1 MAKPKIKDDERTL
14 TVRIPI
20 VIRKRG
26 GKKLVLAPDGKTA
39 PSFSRRIDNSMV
51 KALARAFR
59 WQELLENGTY
69 ATIAE
74 IAELEKIN
82 DTYVGR
88 VLRLTLLAPQNI
100 EMIVSGRDQN
110 LDLSSLMRP
119 FPVIWKEQSPGS
131 PTCRPAPASAAL
143 RKHRS

>member
-1 MAKPKIKDDERTL
+1 MAKARIKSDERTI

-20 VIRKRG
+20 SIRRRG

-39 PSFSRRIDNSMV
+39 PSFNRRIDNSIV

-74 IAELEKIN
+74 IAEAESIN
-82 DTYVGR
+82 GSYVGR
-88 VLRLTLLAPQNI
+88 ILRLTLLAPDII
-100 EMIVSGRDQN
+100 EMIVGGRN
-110 LDLSSLMRP
+110 PPAMDLARLMRRL
-119 FPVIWKEQSPGS
+119 PVRWPEQRTEFDWS
-131 PTCRPAPASAAL
+131 T
-143 RKHRS
+143 

>member
-1 MAKPKIKDDERTL
+1 MVKASIKNDERTI

-59 WQELLENGTY
+59 WRDLLENGTY

-74 IAELEKIN
+74 IAESENIN
-82 DTYVGR
+82 ETYVGR
-88 VLRLTLLAPQNI
+88 VLRLTLLAPRAVELIMDGQHPAK
-100 EMIVSGRDQN
+100 V
-110 LDLSSLMRP
+110 DLASLMRS
-119 FPVIWKEQSPGS
+119 FPTIWREQL
-131 PTCRPAPASAAL
+131 ASF
-143 RKHRS
+143 S